1 MGMKF
6 DILVQD
12 SETPARLGSIRTP
25 HGTITTPVFM
35 PVGTAGSVKTLT
47 PFELEELGTE
57 IILSN
62 TYHLYL
68 RPGYEVIADMGGL
81 HRFMSWDHPILTD
94 SGGYQVFSLGELC
107 KVTDEG
113 ATFQS
118 HLDGSLHFFSP
129 EATIKIQEA
138 LGADIIMTLDEC
150 LPYPTSY
157 EDAKASLAR
166 TGFWAERCRAVHQ
179 RPDQALFGIVQ
190 GSFYPDLRV
199 QATEQ
204 LFKIGFDGY
213 AIGGLSVGETQEMM
227 LRVIEQVVPLL
238 PRETPRY
245 LMGVGTPEDLLEC
258 VVRGVD
264 MFDCVMPTRH
274 ARTGCLFT
282 SRGRLII
289 KNAQYTRDDQPID
302 PSCVCY
308 TCRNFSRA
316 YLRHLFMAKEVLALR
331 LNTIHNLY
339 YYLSF
344 MRELRE
350 AIRQKRLLKFRE
362 EFYRQ
367 RCLGEARVGR
377 GESENDQ

>member
-1 MGMKF
+1 MKF
-6 DILVQD
+6 DLLHR
-12 SETPARLGSIRTP
+12 EAGTPARLGLVHTA
-25 HGTITTPVFM
+25 HGTITTPAFM
-35 PVGTAGSVKTLT
+35 PVGSAGSVKTLT
-47 PFELEELGTE
+47 PLDLEELGAE
-57 IILSN
+57 IVLSN

-68 RPGYEVIADMGGL
+68 RPGHEVIADLGGL
-81 HRFMSWDHPILTD
+81 HRFMSWDRPILTD

-129 EATIKIQEA
+129 ESAIKIQES

-150 LPYPTSY
+150 LPYPTGY
-157 EDAKASLAR
+157 EDALASIAR
-166 TGFWAERCRAVHQ
+166 TGHWAERCRAAHH
-179 RPDQALFGIVQ
+179 RTDQALFGIIQ
-190 GSFYPDLRV
+190 GSFYPDLRQ
-199 QATEQ
+199 QAAEQ

-238 PRETPRY
+238 PQETPRY

-258 VVRGVD
+258 VIRGLD

-282 SRGRLII
+282 SSGRLII

-302 PSCVCY
+302 PACLCY
-308 TCRNFSRA
+308 TCRHFSRA
-316 YLRHLFMAKEVLALR
+316 YLRHLFIAKEILALR

-344 MRELRE
+344 MREIRE
-350 AIRQKRLLKFRE
+350 AIRQNRLLKYRE

-367 RCLGEARVGR
+367 RCDLGEPRTGR
-377 GESENDQ
+377 SEA